1 MPESSSSR
9 WSLLLPLFQKVF
21 VVLGGAVFFGALII
35 ALVLSMRCML
45 ADSVPSTTIIEVRL
59 DRPLAEVGDSDPLAG
74 ILGGGSPTL
83 RATIEGLDRAREDD
97 RVSGMIAYI
106 DGGVGGMAQAQE
118 LRDAIL
124 RFRASGKF
132 AYAFS
137 ETFGE
142 MSPGTQGYYVAAA
155 FDEVWMQPTGQ
166 VGLVGLMSSSSFY
179 KGMFE
184 LLDVE
189 VLGDRRREYK
199 NAFNAYT
206 ERRYTPA
213 HEEAIRTLLE
223 DFVEQMQ
230 AGIAEGRGVGVDD
243 VAGWIRGGP
252 YLGADAAEQG
262 IVDHL
267 GYKDEVVAAAKVQA
281 GDGAELLFLEAYA
294 DRIDPLPVSDKKI
307 ALVYGVGA
315 VSRGPSG
322 RDALTGSE
330 SMGSETVSRAL
341 AAAAADEDVVAIV
354 FRVDSPGGSA
364 VASDTIWR
372 EAVRAREAGKPVIV
386 SMGNVAASGGYYVA
400 AGATKIV
407 AQPGTITGSIG
418 VFAGKPNLR
427 KLWNKA
433 GVTFDTVS
441 TSDNALAYSTVH
453 GYDERG
459 WQSLQVSLDQIYA
472 DFKDRVARG
481 RGLTHAEVEAVAKGR
496 VWSGVRAKAAGLVD
510 TLGGLDTAVDIARQ
524 EAGVSSDDTLALIEF
539 PPPEGWIPKLLGG
552 GDRENTE
559 SVQTPSQ
566 LLRLENVRA
575 GFRILDELGLEPRHN
590 GSLQMPRLEVRD
602 GGSETHLR

>member
-1 MPESSSSR
+1 MSESSPSR
-9 WSLLLPLFQKVF
+9 WSLLLALSKKVF
-21 VVLGGAVFFGALII
+21 VVLGGLVFFGGLAV
-35 ALVLSMRCML
+35 AFVMSMTCLL
-45 ADSVPSTTIIEVRL
+45 AESVPNTTVLEVRL
-59 DRPLAEVGDSDPLAG
+59 DRPLAEVDASDPFAG
-74 ILGGGSPTL
+74 ILGGSSPTL
-83 RATIEGLDRAREDD
+83 RATIDGLDRAREDD

-124 RFRASGKF
+124 RFRESGKF

-142 MSPGTQGYYVAAA
+142 MGPGTQGYYVAAA

-179 KGMFE
+179 KGTFE

-199 NAFNAYT
+199 NAFNSYT

-223 DFVEQMQ
+223 DFVGQMQ
-230 AGIAEGRGVGVDD
+230 EGIGEGRGVEPEV
-243 VAGWIRGGP
+243 VAGWIDGGP
-252 YLGADAAEQG
+252 YLGAAATERG

-267 GYKDEVVAAAKVQA
+267 GYKDEVVAAAREKA
-281 GDGAELLFLEAYA
+281 GEDAELLFLEAYVG
-294 DRIDPLPVSDKKI
+294 RIDPAPTTDKKI

-315 VSRGPSG
+315 VTRGASG
-322 RDALTGSE
+322 SDALTGSE
-330 SMGSETVSRAL
+330 SMGSATVSRAL
-341 AAAAADEDVVAIV
+341 AAAAADDDVVAIV
-354 FRVDSPGGSA
+354 LRVDSPGGSA

-372 EAVRAREAGKPVIV
+372 EVVRADAAGKPVIV

-433 GVTFDTVS
+433 GVTFDSVS

-459 WQSLQVSLDQIYA
+459 WESLQASLDQIYA
-472 DFKDRVARG
+472 DFKDRVAQG
-481 RGLTHAEVEAVAKGR
+481 RGMSAEEVEAVAKGR

-510 TLGGLDTAVDIARQ
+510 VLGGLDTAVALAHR
-524 EAGVSSDDTLALIEF
+524 EAGISSDESLALVEF
-539 PPPEGWIPKLLGG
+539 PPSQGWISKLLGG
-552 GDRENTE
+552 NDRENSE
-559 SVQTPSQ
+559 AVQARSPQ
-566 LLRLENVRA
+566 LRLEQVRA
-575 GFRILDELGLEPRHN
+575 GFRVLDELGLETRPH

-602 GGSETHLR
+602 GGSQTRVR

>member
-1 MPESSSSR
+1 MSESSSSR
-9 WSLLLPLFQKVF
+9 WSLLVALSKKVF
-21 VVLGGAVFFGALII
+21 VVLGALVFFGA
-35 ALVLSMRCML
+35 AAVVFAFSMTCVF
-45 ADSVPSTTIIEVRL
+45 ADSVPSSTVIEVRL
-59 DRPLAEVGDSDPLAG
+59 NRPLAEVGGADPLSG
-74 ILGGGSPTL
+74 ILGDSSPTL
-83 RATIEGLDRAREDD
+83 RATIEGLDRARQDD

-124 RFRASGKF
+124 RFRGSGKF

-142 MSPGTQGYYVAAA
+142 MGPGTQGYYVAAA

-179 KGMFE
+179 KGTFE

-189 VLGDRRREYK
+189 VRGDRRREYK
-199 NAFNAYT
+199 NAFNTYT

-213 HEEAIRTLLE
+213 HEEAIRALLE
-223 DFVEQMQ
+223 DFVAQMQ
-230 AGIAEGRGVGVDD
+230 DGIAQGRGVGVEV
-243 VAGWIRGGP
+243 VAEWIDGGP
-252 YLGADAAEQG
+252 YLGAAATELG
-262 IVDHL
+262 IVDRL
-267 GYKDEVVAAAKVQA
+267 GYKDEVVAAAKAKA
-281 GDGAELLFLEAYA
+281 GEGTELLFLEAYA
-294 DRIDPLPVSDKKI
+294 ERIDPLPSADKKI
-307 ALVYGVGA
+307 ALIYGVGA
-315 VSRGPSG
+315 VTRGSSG
-322 RDALTGSE
+322 SDALTGST
-330 SMGSETVSRAL
+330 SMGSETVSAAL
-341 AAAAADEDVVAIV
+341 AAAASDEDVVAIV

-433 GVTFDTVS
+433 GVTFDSVS

-453 GYDERG
+453 GYDEQG
-459 WQSLQVSLDQIYA
+459 WAALQASLDQIYA
-472 DFKDRVARG
+472 DFKDRVAQG
-481 RGLTHAEVEAVAKGR
+481 RGMSQEDVEAVAKGR
-496 VWSGVRAKAAGLVD
+496 VWSGTRAKQAGLVD
-510 TLGGLDTAVDIARQ
+510 VLGGLDTALALARE
-524 EAGVSSDDTLALIEF
+524 EAGISSDETVGVVEF
-539 PPPEGWIPKLLGG
+539 PPPKSWLSQLLGG
-552 GDRENTE
+552 GDRENSE
-559 SVQTPSQ
+559 SVQSSSPA
-566 LLRLENVRA
+566 LRLEGVRA
-575 GFRILDELGLEPRHN
+575 GFQILDELGIDPRHN
-590 GSLQMPRLEVRD
+590 GALEMPRLQVTAGDLGTRVR
-602 GGSETHLR
+602 

>member
-1 MPESSSSR
+1 MSESSSSR
-9 WSLLLPLFQKVF
+9 WSQLLALSKKVF
-21 VVLGGAVFFGALII
+21 VVLGGLVFFGGVAI
-35 ALVLSMRCML
+35 ALVLSMTCLL
-45 ADSVPSTTIIEVRL
+45 AESVPSTTIIEVRL
-59 DRPLAEVGDSDPLAG
+59 DRPLAEIDASDPLAG
-74 ILGGGSPTL
+74 ILGSGSPTL

-124 RFRASGKF
+124 RFRESGKF

-142 MSPGTQGYYVAAA
+142 MGPGTQGYYVAAA
-155 FDEVWMQPTGQ
+155 FDQVWMQPTGQ

-179 KGMFE
+179 KGTFE

-199 NAFNAYT
+199 NAFNSYT

-223 DFVEQMQ
+223 DFVSQMQ
-230 AGIAEGRGVGVDD
+230 DGIGEGRGVGSD
-243 VAGWIRGGP
+243 VVAAWIDGGP
-252 YLGADAAEQG
+252 YLGAAATELG
-262 IVDHL
+262 IIDRL
-267 GYKDEVVAAAKVQA
+267 GYKDEVVAAAKAQA
-281 GDGAELLFLEAYA
+281 GEGAELLFLEAYVG
-294 DRIDPLPVSDKKI
+294 RIDPAPTTDKRI
-307 ALVYGVGA
+307 ALIYGVGG
-315 VSRGPSG
+315 VTRGPSG
-322 RDALTGSE
+322 SDALTGSE

-341 AAAAADEDVVAIV
+341 AAASADESVVAIV
-354 FRVDSPGGSA
+354 LRVDSPGGSA

-372 EAVRAREAGKPVIV
+372 EVVRARDGGKPVIV

-459 WQSLQVSLDQIYA
+459 WKSLQASLDQIYV
-472 DFKDRVARG
+472 DFKDRVAQG
-481 RGLTHAEVEAVAKGR
+481 RGMSHEDVEAVAKGR

-510 TLGGLDTAVDIARQ
+510 VLGGLDTAVQLAHQ
-524 EAGVSSDDTLALIEF
+524 EAGIPTDEALALIEF
-539 PPPEGWIPKLLGG
+539 PPAEGWFSKLLGG
-552 GDRENTE
+552 GERENSE
-559 SVQTPSQ
+559 AVQTRSQ
-566 LLRLENVRA
+566 RLRLEQVRA
-575 GFRILDELGLEPRHN
+575 GFRVLDELGLEPRDN

-602 GGSETHLR
+602 GGSGASVR

>member
-1 MPESSSSR
+1 MSESPPSR
-9 WSLLLPLFQKVF
+9 WSLLVALSKKVF
-21 VVLGGAVFFGALII
+21 VVLGALVFFGGVAV
-35 ALVLSMRCML
+35 AVLVSMTCLL
-45 ADSVPSTTIIEVRL
+45 AESVPGTTVIEVRL
-59 DRPLAEVGDSDPLAG
+59 DRPLAEVDASNPLSE

-83 RATIEGLDRAREDD
+83 RATIDGLDRAREDE

-142 MSPGTQGYYVAAA
+142 MGPGTQGYYVAAA

-179 KGMFE
+179 KGTFE

-199 NAFNAYT
+199 NAFNSYT

-223 DFVEQMQ
+223 DFVGQMQ
-230 AGIAEGRGVGVDD
+230 DGIGEGRGVAPEV
-243 VAGWIRGGP
+243 VADWIDGGP
-252 YLGADAAEQG
+252 YLGAAATELG

-267 GYKDEVVAAAKVQA
+267 GYKDEVVAAAKEKA
-281 GDGAELLFLEAYA
+281 GEKAELLFLEAYVR
-294 DRIDPLPVSDKKI
+294 RIDPAPTSGKKI
-307 ALVYGVGA
+307 ALIYGVGA
-315 VSRGPSG
+315 VMRGSSG
-322 RDALTGSE
+322 SDALTGSQ

-341 AAAAADEDVVAIV
+341 AAAAGDDDVVAIV
-354 FRVDSPGGSA
+354 LRVDSPGGSA

-372 EAVRAREAGKPVIV
+372 EAVRARESGKPVIV

-459 WQSLQVSLDQIYA
+459 WESLQASLDQIYV
-472 DFKDRVARG
+472 DFKDRVAQG
-481 RGLTHAEVEAVAKGR
+481 RGMSHEEVEAVAKGR

-510 TLGGLDTAVDIARQ
+510 VLGGLDTAVEIARQ
-524 EAGVSSDDTLALIEF
+524 EAGVSSDETLALIEF
-539 PPPEGWIPKLLGG
+539 PPSEGWVSKLLGG
-552 GDRENTE
+552 NDRENSE
-559 SVQTPSQ
+559 AVQSRSQ
-566 LLRLENVRA
+566 RFRLEQVRA
-575 GFRILDELGLEPRHN
+575 GFRVLDELGLEPRHN

-602 GGSETHLR
+602 GGR

>member
-1 MPESSSSR
+1 MSESSSSR
-9 WSLLLPLFQKVF
+9 WSLLLALSKKVF
-21 VVLGGAVFFGALII
+21 VVLGGLVFFGGVAVL
-35 ALVLSMRCML
+35 LVFSTRCL
-45 ADSVPSTTIIEVRL
+45 FAESVPGKTIIEVRL
-59 DRPLAEVGDSDPLAG
+59 DRPLAEVDGSDPLSG
-74 ILGGGSPTL
+74 ILGGSPATL
-83 RATIEGLDRAREDD
+83 RATIEALDRAREDE

-142 MSPGTQGYYVAAA
+142 MGPGTQGYYVAAA
-155 FDEVWMQPTGQ
+155 FDEVWLQPTGQ

-179 KGMFE
+179 KGTFE

-223 DFVEQMQ
+223 DFVQQMRE
-230 AGIAEGRGVGVDD
+230 GIAVGRGVEAQVVD
-243 VAGWIRGGP
+243 GWIERGP
-252 YLGADAAEQG
+252 YLGAAAAELG

-267 GYKDEVVAAAKVQA
+267 GYKDEVVAAARAKA
-281 GDGAELLFLEAYA
+281 GEGAELLFLETYA
-294 DRIDPLPVSDKKI
+294 ERLDPAPTTTKKI
-307 ALVYGVGA
+307 ALIYGVGA
-315 VSRGPSG
+315 VMRGPSG
-322 RDALTGSE
+322 SDALTGSQ
-330 SMGSETVSRAL
+330 SMGSESVSRAL

-372 EAVRAREAGKPVIV
+372 EAVRAREAGKPVVV

-433 GVTFDTVS
+433 GVSFDTVA

-459 WQSLQVSLDQIYA
+459 WASLQASLDQIYV
-472 DFKDRVARG
+472 DFKARVADG
-481 RGLTHAEVEAVAKGR
+481 RGMSDEEVEAVAKGR
-496 VWSGVRAKAAGLVD
+496 VWSGVRALSLGLVD
-510 TLGGLDTAVDIARQ
+510 ALGGLDTAVAIARE
-524 EAGVSSDDTLALIEF
+524 EAGLPDDELVSLVEF
-539 PPPEGWIPKLLGG
+539 PPAPSWISKLLGSG
-552 GDRENTE
+552 RENSE
-559 SVQTPSQ
+559 SMHSRVPVV
-566 LLRLENVRA
+566 RLERVRA
-575 GFRILDELGLEPRHN
+575 GVRALDALGLEPRN
-590 GSLQMPRLEVRD
+590 QELLLMPQLEVTD
-602 GGSETHLR
+602 GGEPQAH

>member
-1 MPESSSSR
+1 MSESSSSR
-9 WSLLLPLFQKVF
+9 WSLLLAFSKKVF
-21 VVLGGAVFFGALII
+21 VVLGGLVFFGGVAVVVVFSLTCLF
-35 ALVLSMRCML
+35 AE
-45 ADSVPSTTIIEVRL
+45 SVPSTTVIEVRL
-59 DRPLAEVGDSDPLAG
+59 DRPLAEVDASDPFSQ

-97 RVSGMIAYI
+97 RVSGMIAYL

-124 RFRASGKF
+124 RFRESGKF

-142 MSPGTQGYYVAAA
+142 MAPGTQGYYVAAA

-179 KGMFE
+179 KGTFE

-199 NAFNAYT
+199 NAFNSYT
-206 ERRYTPA
+206 ERRYTEA

-223 DFVEQMQ
+223 DFVEQIQ
-230 AGIAEGRGVGVDD
+230 DGIGEGRGVSAEV
-243 VAGWIRGGP
+243 VAGWIEGGP
-252 YLGADAAEQG
+252 YLGAAATELG

-267 GYKDEVVAAAKVQA
+267 GYKDEVVAAAREKA
-281 GDGAELLFLEAYA
+281 GEEAELLFLEAYTR
-294 DRIDPLPVSDKKI
+294 RIDPAPTTDKKI
-307 ALVYGVGA
+307 ALVYGVGG
-315 VSRGPSG
+315 VTRGHSG
-322 RDALTGSE
+322 SDALTGSE

-372 EAVRAREAGKPVIV
+372 EVVRAREGGKPVIV

-433 GVTFDTVS
+433 GVTFDSVS

-453 GYDERG
+453 GYDQQG
-459 WQSLQVSLDQIYA
+459 WESLQASLDQIYV

-481 RGLTHAEVEAVAKGR
+481 RGMSHEEVEAVAKGR

-510 TLGGLDTAVDIARQ
+510 VLGGLSTAVALARQ
-524 EAGVSSDDTLALIEF
+524 EAGVSSTETLALVEF
-539 PPPEGWIPKLLGG
+539 PRERGWISRLLGG
-552 GDRENTE
+552 DEIENSET
-559 SVQTPSQ
+559 VQSGSQ
-566 LLRLENVRA
+566 VLRLEQLRA
-575 GFRILDELGLEPRHN
+575 GFRVLDMLGLEPRHN
-590 GSLQMPRLEVRD
+590 GSLKMPRLEVRD
-602 GGSETHLR
+602 GRSEAHIR